1 MVVFTCFEPILPPEM
16 VVNIIGDEYMSILIF
31 LFFLFGAFSG
41 DLVFFGILGVSV
53 EIWGILG
60 VLVSYKITR
69 GVRLIVAVSL
79 KGFRGVLGVFGGYQ
93 GG

>member
-1 MVVFTCFEPILPPEM
+1 M
-16 VVNIIGDEYMSILIF
+16 
-31 LFFLFGAFSG
+31 
-41 DLVFFGILGVSV
+41 

-69 GVRLIVAVSL
+69 GFRLIVAVSL
-79 KGFRGVLGVFGGYQ
+79 KGFRGVLGVFGGSQ